1 MLIITYLALRLLFLY
16 LFYMGENENYN
27 FLSKVF
33 RNQNNPATSDK
44 LVSSLK
50 TLYIYIAL
58 HKMKKDSSE
67 TEEEKPTN
75 KGEEVI
81 TQHITTSPT
90 MSDDCGRASW

>member
-1 MLIITYLALRLLFLY
+1 
-16 LFYMGENENYN
+16 
-27 FLSKVF
+27 
-33 RNQNNPATSDK
+33 
-44 LVSSLK
+44 
-50 TLYIYIAL
+50 
-58 HKMKKDSSE
+58 MKKDSSE